1 MLVALTGGIG
11 SGKSTVAAALR
22 EHGAAVVDADA
33 IGREIL
39 EPGGASYESVIGRF
53 GPGIVGSDG
62 RIDRGAVAGIV
73 FNDPAA
79 LADLNGLTHP
89 AISRIMGERAEGV
102 GASHPIVVFDVA
114 LLHLATDHFQ
124 LGAVVVVDVP
134 EDVAVARL
142 VEYRGFSEADARA
155 RLASQIGRPERI
167 AQADLV
173 IDNSGD
179 RDALEAEVDRAWAW
193 LLERAVSGG

>member
-22 EHGAAVVDADA
+22 EHGAAIVDADA

-39 EPGGASYESVIGRF
+39 EPGGASYESVIARF
-53 GPGIVGSDG
+53 GSGVVGADR
-62 RIDRGAVAGIV
+62 RINRGAVAGIV
-73 FNDPAA
+73 FSDPAA

-89 AISRIMGERAEGV
+89 AISRIMGERAREA
-102 GASHPIVVFDVA
+102 GATHRLVVFDVA
-114 LLHLATDHFQ
+114 LLHLATDHFD
-124 LGAVVVVDVP
+124 LGAIVVVDVL
-134 EDVAVARL
+134 EDIAVKRL
-142 VEYRGFSEADARA
+142 MEHRGFTEGDARA
-155 RLASQIGRPERI
+155 RVASQIGRPERI

-179 RDALEAEVDRAWAW
+179 RAALEAEVDRAWTW
-193 LLERAVSGG
+193 LEERAAGRE